1 MHTAAEDFEAH
12 GQIVGSNRRLLLAR
26 LGGGKKRS
34 GLGGHRPRP
43 KCLEITSGICGAIR
57 PDGIKAE

>member
-26 LGGGKKRS
+26 LVGGKKRS
-34 GLGGHRPRP
+34 GLGGHFAAGVPERR
-43 KCLEITSGICGAIR
+43 SG
-57 PDGIKAE
+57 